1 MRLRVCN
8 GRFNHE
14 PWFSP
19 VLFNV
24 SFFFP
29 YTHTFTAYLGHFSS
43 SFLFFQ
49 GLYSRL
55 RLKNAQ
61 SKTKDNNKK
70 KEEREK
76 KSTEYNES
84 EYRTIR

>member
-1 MRLRVCN
+1 MAASTTNL
-8 GRFNHE
+8 GSLL
-14 PWFSP
+14 FSSMF
-19 VLFNV
+19 L
-24 SFFFP
+24 FFFP